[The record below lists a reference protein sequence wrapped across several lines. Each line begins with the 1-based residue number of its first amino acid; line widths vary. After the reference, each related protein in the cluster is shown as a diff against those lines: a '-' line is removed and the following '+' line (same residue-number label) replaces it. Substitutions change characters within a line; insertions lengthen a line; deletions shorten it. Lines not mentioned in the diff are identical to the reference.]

1 MFNTL
6 SERLQAS
13 LRRLRSKGRLS
24 EADVDQALREVR
36 LALLEADVNF
46 KVVKEFVARVREKA
60 VGEEVLGSFTPAQQV
75 VKIVHQ
81 ELVRLLGSERAGL
94 RLSGHPAVILL
105 VGLQG
110 SGKTTTA
117 GKLGGLLRREGHR
130 PLLVACDIYRPAAR
144 EQLKIVGQKLGLT
157 VFTLEGAAPADIAG
171 AGVEEARRRGFDV
184 VIIDTAGRLHVDE
197 EMMEEARTIRQR
209 VSPDEVLLVV
219 DAMTGQDAVNVAQEF
234 HRSLQLTGVVL
245 TKLDGD
251 ARGGAALSVR
261 EVTGVPIKFVGVG
274 EKLDDLEPFFPER
287 MASRIL
293 GMGDVLT
300 LIEKAQRQIDQDEA
314 RRLTEKM
321 LRREF
326 TLDDFLE
333 QIQQVR
339 KLGPLDQLLGMLPGF
354 NRLTLPQT
362 AAAESEKQL
371 KRVEAMIR
379 SMTPQE
385 RRHPEI
391 IDASRRRRIAQ
402 GSGTTVQDVNRLLKE
417 FEQVRQLMKGLSGP
431 GKAGKGRSGGRL
443 RLPFPR

>member
-6 SERLQAS
+6 SERLQAT
-13 LRRLRSKGRLS
+13 LRRLRGKGRLT

-46 KVVKEFVARVREKA
+46 KVVKEFIARLRAVA
-60 VGEEVLGSFTPAQQV
+60 VGEEVLGSLTPAQQV
-75 VKIVHQ
+75 IKIVHQ
-81 ELVRLLGSERAGL
+81 ELIRLLGNERAGL
-94 RLSGHPAVILL
+94 HLSGHPAVILM

-110 SGKTTTA
+110 SGKTTTT
-117 GKLGGLLRREGHR
+117 GKLGGILQREGHR
-130 PLLVACDIYRPAAR
+130 PLLVACDIYRPAAT

-157 VFTLEGAAPADIAG
+157 VFAQEGVPLDIAQ

-184 VIIDTAGRLHVDE
+184 VLIDTAGRLHVDE
-197 EMMEEARTIRQR
+197 EMMDEARAIRQR
-209 VSPDEVLLVV
+209 VAPDEVLLVV

-300 LIEKAQRQIDQDEA
+300 LIEKAQREIDQEEA
-314 RRLTEKM
+314 RRLTERM
-321 LRREF
+321 LRQEF
-326 TLDDFLE
+326 TLDDFLA

-339 KLGPLDQLLGMLPGF
+339 KMGPLDQLLGMLPGV
-354 NRLTLPQT
+354 NRVALPET
-362 AAAESEKQL
+362 AAADSEKQL
-371 KRVEAMIR
+371 KRIEAMIR

-391 IDASRRRRIAQ
+391 IDASRRRRIAR
-402 GSGTTVQDVNRLLKE
+402 GSGTMVQDLNRLLKE
-417 FEQVRQLMKGLSGP
+417 FEQVRQLMRQLGGP
-431 GKAGKGRSGGRL
+431 GKAGRGRKGGRL
-443 RLPFPR
+443 HLPFPR